1 MGRIADLRRK
11 ATTNRRHHRG
21 GGTTAYPS
29 PQWGCS
35 TCGAEL
41 ADVLVLIGVPSGEL
55 VHEALCWACFDPVEY
70 PGIRYEVFPGRP
82 PRRQQPNPR
91 R

>member
-11 ATTNRRHHRG
+11 ARRGHSPLL
-21 GGTTAYPS
+21 TAYPS
-29 PQWGCS
+29 PGWGCS

>member
-1 MGRIADLRRK
+1 MGRLADLRRR
-11 ATTNRRHHRG
+11 ARRGRSPQP
-21 GGTTAYPS
+21 TAYPS

-41 ADVLVLIGVPSGEL
+41 ADVLVLVGVPSGEL
-55 VHEALCWACFDPVEY
+55 VHEALCWACFDPGEY
-70 PGIRYEVFPGRP
+70 PDIRYEVFPGRP
-82 PRRQQPNPR
+82 PRPRQLNPR